1 MVGLVLQ
8 VGDAEKLP
16 HALGLES
23 LDQFFK
29 VGEQSPC
36 FTTIEKGGGNKRL
49 VRLEPAYKAD
59 GIVPPDPVFSLATAA
74 IAEAILMRTS
84 AEQVPSLQRVA
95 PRYLKLSPPLTSGCS
110 F

>member
-1 MVGLVLQ
+1 MHWVWK
-8 VGDAEKLP
+8 AWTN
-16 HALGLES
+16 
-23 LDQFFK
+23 FFK

-84 AEQVPSLQRVA
+84 AEQEPSL
-95 PRYLKLSPPLTSGCS
+95 GCS
-110 F
+110 QELEAGHHL